1 MPPPDKPAFNIP
13 AHRPVGGGVAAF
25 LKQVANSPVPVVTGD
40 RGRLIFAMDATA
52 SRGPTWHQ
60 AIGIQADMFKEAA
73 TAGGL
78 DVQLAYYR
86 GMMEFEATAWTA
98 DANRMIEQMRRV
110 SFLSGHTQIERILNH
125 ASDETRRK
133 KVNAMVFIGD
143 AMEESADLIEAASGK
158 LAVLGVPVFVFHEG
172 GGEPAA
178 STFKRIATLTRGAY
192 AAFDASSPQR
202 LRDLLKAVAVYA
214 AGGARALEDFSKR
227 TGGDVLRLTSQL
239 TSRPKP

>member
-1 MPPPDKPAFNIP
+1 MPPDKPTSQTP
-13 AHRPVGGGVAAF
+13 AHRPVGGSVAAF
-25 LKQVANSPVPVVTGD
+25 LKQVSTSPVPVVTGH

-86 GMMEFEATAWTA
+86 GMMEFDTTPWTA
-98 DANRMIEQMRRV
+98 DAIRMVEHMRRV
-110 SFLSGHTQIERILNH
+110 SFLSGQTQIERILNH

-133 KVNAMVFIGD
+133 KVNAVVFIGD
-143 AMEESADLIEAASGK
+143 AMEESADIIEAAAGK
-158 LAVLGVPVFVFHEG
+158 LGVLGVPVFVFHEG

-178 STFKRIATLTRGAY
+178 SAFKRIAALTRGAY
-192 AAFDASSPQR
+192 ASFDASSPQK
-202 LRDLLKAVAVYA
+202 LRALLKAVAIYA
-214 AGGARALEDFSKR
+214 AGGARALEDFGKR

-239 TSRPKP
+239 SGGPKP

>member
-1 MPPPDKPAFNIP
+1 MPPPDKPASNTP
-13 AHRPVGGGVAAF
+13 AHRPVGVSVAAF
-25 LKQVANSPVPVVTGD
+25 LKQVSNSPVPVVTGH

-86 GMMEFEATAWTA
+86 GIMEFDTTAWTA
-98 DANRMIEQMRRV
+98 DANRMVEQMRRV

-125 ASDETRRK
+125 ASEETRRK

-143 AMEESADLIEAASGK
+143 AMEESADLVEAAAGK
-158 LAVLGVPVFVFHEG
+158 LGVLGVPVFVFHEG

-178 STFKRIATLTRGAY
+178 SSFKRIATLTRGAY
-192 AAFDASSPQR
+192 AAFDASSPQK

-227 TGGDVLRLTSQL
+227 TGGEVLRLTSQL
-239 TSRPKP
+239 TSGPKP